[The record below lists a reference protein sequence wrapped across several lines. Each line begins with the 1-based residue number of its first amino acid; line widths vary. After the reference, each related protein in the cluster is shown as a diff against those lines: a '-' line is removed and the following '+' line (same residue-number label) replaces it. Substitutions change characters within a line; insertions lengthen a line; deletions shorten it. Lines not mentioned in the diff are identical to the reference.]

1 MAEEVVEKNW
11 MEMKNMIHLI
21 FLSDCSRYFPAVDLK
36 GATQYHQAVKQFP
49 SSMHKELPRQ
59 TIPLLKSFQCIRLL
73 SASCLQIIY
82 DEKVGRK

>member
-1 MAEEVVEKNW
+1 MWLRKNL

-21 FLSDCSRYFPAVDLK
+21 FLTDFSKYFPAVDLK

-59 TIPLLKSFQCIRLL
+59 TIPLLRSFQCIRLL
-73 SASCLQIIY
+73 SASALQIIY
-82 DEKVGRK
+82 NKKVDRE